1 MENSLKSHLAIGLG
15 LVMAFAFITVIGFQ
29 RSQASAIPGL
39 QATVATSSNPA
50 VDTTARILFASSTCA
65 ARVVTTYASPVMLTF
80 ADRGLA
86 PTATYGHLQAA
97 STTVAYDS
105 GQFGC
110 GQVKVY
116 SFTAQSITVSES
128 N

>member
-1 MENSLKSHLAIGLG
+1 MTHALKTTL
-15 LVMAFAFITVIGFQ
+15 FATAGVLFALIILSYFTAE
-29 RSQASAIPGL
+29 RSQASAPPGL

-50 VDTTARILFASSTCA
+50 VGTTARILFASSTCS
-65 ARVVTTYASPVMLTF
+65 ARIVTTYASPVMLTF
-80 ADRGLA
+80 ADLGVA

-105 GQFGC
+105 GQYGC

-116 SFTAQSITVSES
+116 SFVSQNITVSETR
-128 N
+128 